1 MDLFLVTRSRAGIGY
16 CSGACNEQGLF
27 KSGGFIHDDQPE
39 EEDAAILEEDAE
51 DLNDFIIPDGV
62 CHNWVTVGFPTVVQL
77 FLKPIEHSDRTSSPN
92 FEFLVFEAD
101 EDDVEG
107 IPDEI
112 S

>member
-1 MDLFLVTRSRAGIGY
+1 MQETLTVVV
-16 CSGACNEQGLF
+16 
-27 KSGGFIHDDQPE
+27 
-39 EEDAAILEEDAE
+39 
-51 DLNDFIIPDGV
+51 PDGIY
-62 CHNWVTVGFPTVVQL
+62 HNWVTVGFPTAVHKSLL